1 MKIGVITDGI
11 SQDFEYALNIVD
23 ESGLEFIELQYLWD
37 KEIGDQTNEE
47 VQRIKELVA
56 SHNLKISCLS
66 RHILGGVKVNDVD
79 IEGPGYKKQYE
90 ALKRNIEIAK
100 ELDCPIVRAFS
111 GGREVIMFGS
121 GGAKKWVV
129 NNSAWNNL
137 IKLMKPFAKLAE
149 DEDITV
155 AIETGNNAA
164 VCSGYLAR
172 KLVDDVG
179 SDHLQIIWD
188 IPNTLSC
195 GEIPYPEGYDS
206 VRPVTTHIHL
216 KDAEVFPT
224 KATVNFKELGKGHL
238 APYLEDI
245 ATALKNDNYSGVIS
259 YESVYRPEGGSF
271 EDGFRASLPLFKKL
285 FD

>member
-11 SQDFEYALNIVD
+11 SQDFEYALDVVD
-23 ESGLEFIELQYLWD
+23 ESDLEYVELQFLWD
-37 KEIGDQTNEE
+37 KEIGDQTDQE
-47 VQRIKELVA
+47 VQKIKELVT

-66 RHILGGVKVNDVD
+66 RHIFGGVKVNDVNID
-79 IEGPGYKKQYE
+79 GAVYKKHYN

-111 GGREVIMFGS
+111 GNREVIMFGS
-121 GGAKKWVV
+121 GGAEKWVV
-129 NNSAWNNL
+129 NNSAWGNL
-137 IKLMKPFAKLAE
+137 VELMKPFAKLAE
-149 DEDITV
+149 DEGITL

-179 SDHLQIIWD
+179 STNLRIIWD

-195 GEIPYPEGYDS
+195 GDVPYPDAYEY
-206 VRPVTTHIHL
+206 VRPVIAHIHL
-216 KDAEVFPT
+216 KDADVFPT
-224 KATVNFKELGKGHL
+224 KATVNFKELGTGHV

-245 ATALKNDNYSGVIS
+245 AKALKNDNYQGVIS

-271 EDGFRASLPLFKKL
+271 EDGFQASLPLFKKL
-285 FD
+285 FG